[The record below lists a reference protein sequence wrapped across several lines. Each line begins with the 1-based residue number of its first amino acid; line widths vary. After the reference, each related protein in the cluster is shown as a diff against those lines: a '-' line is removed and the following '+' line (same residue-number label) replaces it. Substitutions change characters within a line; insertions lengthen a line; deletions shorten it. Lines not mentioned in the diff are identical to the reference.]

1 MKKISQLHIQEHS
14 YQSPLHLDLSRLS
27 QPINSD
33 VSLNKR
39 RTLTTFKLPVKDNKP
54 LHCFSPQ
61 MQVKPKLSLLST
73 SMPISP
79 QTLTA
84 PNKKRI
90 PVLRKSNFTVVT
102 NRRYNKTIPTTPANE
117 EHSPDLEGHSHI
129 DVLSFNGQSKY
140 SSKVRRKLKKQNYTQ
155 HGF

>member
-1 MKKISQLHIQEHS
+1 MG
-14 YQSPLHLDLSRLS
+14 
-27 QPINSD
+27 SD

-39 RTLTTFKLPVKDNKP
+39 RNLTSFKLPVKDNQP
-54 LHCFSPQ
+54 RHCFSPQ
-61 MQVKPKLSLLST
+61 IQVKPKLSLLNT

-79 QTLTA
+79 QTLAA

-90 PVLRKSNFTVVT
+90 PVLRRSNITVVS

-129 DVLSFNGQSKY
+129 EVLSFNGQSKY
-140 SSKVRRKLKKQNYTQ
+140 SSKVRRKLKKQNY
-155 HGF
+155 